1 MKRIIAFI
9 VFSMFSC
16 ITIGYGRNVYQN
28 FDKAEFYTVIK
39 SENLGDIDNE
49 LAKVSSASF
58 KEKQAYEGALK
69 MRKAG
74 LLKKP
79 ADKLHTF
86 KEGGRQL
93 ETAID
98 NDDTNAEY
106 RFLRLI
112 IQEHAP
118 KILKYNK
125 QLSTDKQFIIIH
137 FKSLQPAVQQAVTEY
152 AQSSKILRQQDFN

>member
-9 VFSMFSC
+9 VFLGISV
-16 ITIGYGRNVYQN
+16 TYGKNIYQS
-28 FDKAEFYTVIK
+28 FDKVEFYSIMK
-39 SENLGDIDNE
+39 SENLDGINNE
-49 LAKVSSASF
+49 LAKVSNASF

-79 ADKLHTF
+79 IEKLHIF

-93 ETAID
+93 ETAIADD
-98 NDDTNAEY
+98 NTNAEY

-125 QLSTDKQFIIIH
+125 QINDDSSFIKTH
-137 FKSLQPAVQQAVTEY
+137 FKSLQPAVQQAILDYTK
-152 AQSSKILRQQDFN
+152 SSKILHTQDFE